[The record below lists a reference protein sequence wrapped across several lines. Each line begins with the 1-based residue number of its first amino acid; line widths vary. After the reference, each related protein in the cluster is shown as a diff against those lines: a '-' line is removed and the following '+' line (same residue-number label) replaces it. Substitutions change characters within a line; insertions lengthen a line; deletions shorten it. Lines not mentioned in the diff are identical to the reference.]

1 MEVETMKFDILW
13 EVPYTFNQDQLLLIQ
28 QGNNKQFQKFWNP
41 TMDVIQICF

>member
-28 QGNNKQFQKFWNP
+28 QGINKKFWNP
-41 TMDVIQICF
+41 TINVIQICF